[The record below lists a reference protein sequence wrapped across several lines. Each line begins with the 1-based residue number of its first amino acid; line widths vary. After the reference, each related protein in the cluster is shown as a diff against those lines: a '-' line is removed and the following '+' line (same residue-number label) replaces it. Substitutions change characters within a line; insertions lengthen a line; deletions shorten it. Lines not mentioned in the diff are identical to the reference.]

1 MKLFY
6 HTRNIC
12 RHNHLLDVFYGSC
25 RYLSSACRFEKG
37 IISAHM
43 KLTQRGDRVVI
54 IGGGDGRTA
63 IAAAN
68 QVGSAGTVLI
78 FEGGDRSY
86 LQISRLLDAGGLSS
100 TCSVRHAVVG
110 PLIDVYGGDYQE
122 ALLLPPEDLPP
133 CDILELDCEGSEI
146 EILRRLCIRP
156 RVIIV
161 EIHPFLFPEEPDW
174 VMNRLGELG
183 YRIVYR
189 SGHDGIEI
197 NHDDCLALLS
207 RSRIYGGI
215 MLKNGATTPVVV
227 AAVLNQER

>member
-68 QVGSAGTVLI
+68 QVGPDGTVLI

-86 LQISRLLDAGGLSS
+86 LQISRLLDAGVLSS
-100 TCSVRHAVVG
+100 ACSVRHAVVG
-110 PLIDVYGGDYQE
+110 PLIDVYGGDCHLHSR
-122 ALLLPPEDLPP
+122 LL
-133 CDILELDCEGSEI
+133 IT
-146 EILRRLCIRP
+146 RLAASHQVHDTDPLVFQVSHQPLVFSPAARNT
-156 RVIIV
+156 RS
-161 EIHPFLFPEEPDW
+161 HPAYPT
-174 VMNRLGELG
+174 N
-183 YRIVYR
+183 
-189 SGHDGIEI
+189 
-197 NHDDCLALLS
+197 LARCS
-207 RSRIYGGI
+207 
-215 MLKNGATTPVVV
+215 P
-227 AAVLNQER
+227 